1 MSASYQTV
9 LGATQNVVSSCSGA
23 VQPILGSQIT
33 LTGTQGTYYPIQS
46 GQIISVGTLTAVLV
60 ITLPPVAT
68 SLGHQF
74 TVVCSNAG
82 AVNQLI
88 TISAQT
94 ACMRGVAFQGAAAAL
109 NADQALTGRVSGASA
124 TSLTLL
130 GNGYRAGD
138 RVELKCDGTSWIVMG
153 WSNVAIATPVFLFVA

>member
-1 MSASYQTV
+1 MSASNQTY
-9 LGATQNVVSSCSGA
+9 LGATQNLVSSCSGS
-23 VQPILGSQIT
+23 VQPILGSQVS
-33 LTGTQGTYYPIQS
+33 LSAAQGTYYPIQS
-46 GQIISVGTLTAVLV
+46 GQIISVGTLTAPLV

-68 SLGHQF
+68 SAGHQF
-74 TVVCSNAG
+74 TVVCSNGA

-109 NADQALTGRVSGASA
+109 DANQALTGRVSGAAS

-138 RVELKCDGTSWIVMG
+138 RVELKCDGTSWCVMG
-153 WSNVAIATPVFLFVA
+153 WSNIAIGTAVFLFVA